1 MEIDRGLIGTGRDR
15 GDRALS
21 RIHSLEDLPIISADI
36 RLRVAQYFSEDDEQ
50 PRQVMCFAE
59 EAGEFVGAWR
69 RYYGWAR
76 RGGTL
81 GEVSLEWAD
90 TIISAFIAAD
100 VIGIDPLKSLDAALE
115 KIYTRGW
122 KEDAR

>member
-1 MEIDRGLIGTGRDR
+1 MEIDRNSSGLGGHRHNR
-15 GDRALS
+15 PGS
-21 RIHSLEDLPIISADI
+21 RIHSLEDLPVITADI
-36 RLRVAQYFSEDDEQ
+36 RRRIAQYFSEDDEQ

-81 GEVSLEWAD
+81 GEVSVEWAD
-90 TIISAFIAAD
+90 TIIAAFIAAD
-100 VIGIDPLKSLDAALE
+100 VIGIDPIKSLEAALE

-122 KEDAR
+122 KDAG

>member
-1 MEIDRGLIGTGRDR
+1 MEIDRSLIGAVRDSGDR
-15 GDRALS
+15 GLS
-21 RIHSLEDLPIISADI
+21 RIHSLEDIPVVCADI
-36 RLRVAQYFSEDDEQ
+36 RRRVAQYFSEDDEQ
-50 PRQVMCFAE
+50 PRQVACFME

-76 RGGTL
+76 RGGNL

-90 TIISAFIAAD
+90 VIIAAFIAAE

-122 KEDAR
+122 KDAR